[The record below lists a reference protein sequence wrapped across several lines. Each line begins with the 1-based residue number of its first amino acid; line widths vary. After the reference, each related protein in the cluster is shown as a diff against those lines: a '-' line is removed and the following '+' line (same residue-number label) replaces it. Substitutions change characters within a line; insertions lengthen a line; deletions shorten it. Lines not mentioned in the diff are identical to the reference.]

1 VSDIGNNDE
10 KGGYEMKKSALSLIC
25 LITFGC
31 ATYPQTRV
39 TSEEGIRFETGTTRR
54 AVMDVISDV
63 TEDEGFTIE
72 KIDESQGVIVC
83 KPRGMLNGILWEKTE
98 GKQWNIQSK
107 AAAYNHEIQF
117 SATVSREG
125 IVELKALVITGGLSK
140 SVDTDASQK
149 LARYYERKIR
159 QKIEQKMRQK
169 MIKAL

>member
-1 VSDIGNNDE
+1 VGDIGNNDE
-10 KGGYEMKKSALSLIC
+10 KGGHEMKKSALSLIC

-39 TSEEGIRFETGTTRR
+39 TSEGIRFETGTTRR

-72 KIDESQGVIVC
+72 KIDESQGVIIC
-83 KPRGMLNGILWEKTE
+83 KPRKMLNGILWEKTE

-107 AAAYNHEIQF
+107 AAAYNHEIRF

-125 IVELKALVITGGLSK
+125 IVELRAIVITSGLDK
-140 SVDTDASQK
+140 SIDTKASEK
-149 LARYYERKIR
+149 LARYYERKIK
-159 QKIEQKMRQK
+159 QKIEQKKRQK
-169 MIKAL
+169 LIKAL